1 MIEFSHRRGLWKFQ
15 KSLLLNQE
23 YTGKIKKHIWLTIEM
38 LDISEMNELGGN
50 I

>member
-1 MIEFSHRRGLWKFQ
+1 MIEFSHRKGLWKFQ

-23 YTGKIKKHIWLTIEM
+23 YIGKIKKHIWLTFEM